1 MGISGLLPALK
12 CIQTTRHLKEYAGQ
26 RVAVDAYVW
35 LHKGVY
41 ACATDLATG
50 KSTTRYVDYAMHKV
64 RLMRHHKV
72 EPYIVFDGG
81 PLPAKKGTES
91 ERRKKREENLAR
103 GKALTAQGKHTQA
116 RECYIKCADVTP
128 QMAFQLIKA
137 LRAERVSYIVAPY
150 EADAQL
156 AYLERL
162 GIVDA
167 ILTEDSDLL
176 VFGCRNVL
184 FKLDANAAT
193 VVSISREQFGSVAK
207 PASDISLVGWS
218 DAQFRA
224 MAILSGCDYLPSI
237 PGIGLK
243 TACTLLRKWKTVEQ
257 VIRVITLE
265 GKKAVP
271 PDYAQKFKLAEKC
284 FQHQRVYCPLEGKL
298 VPMTPVDSEWADELD
313 QYCGIDLEPEIAKQL
328 ANGDLDP
335 VDLEPIVDI
344 NPTYR
349 PQPINQIPMT
359 TVDVSKK
366 GKGKEVAG
374 RSRPS
379 GGLHDFFGP
388 NPVIPR
394 TKATLLTTRQ
404 QSQSTA
410 GKASGKRTLVEIAD
424 QDIAARKK
432 HKPRHSTPAMLAQS
446 RFFMTPG
453 SPERA
458 RSASVSRRH
467 SADFPLPG
475 PSRLFH
481 ADKENI
487 LPGGGWEDEEDAS
500 ELSFCAQKQDDSD
513 VDLDLETPPDVE
525 QEDGYQS
532 PLAPTSPGNYGQDL
546 SSPSQGAQ
554 YDDMGDPVSSP
565 PSASKRRRSRSR
577 SPCAQRSPNDNGGFS
592 GDLVETPKTVRKI
605 MLRRSVSL
613 DAGIVLVDET
623 PSPCTRK
630 FVVHPVKPT
639 AAATVPP
646 IYTGPDPF
654 DPFGGPE
661 FGDTGSVI
669 GNGAST
675 SIAPGLEASSDGI
688 GSGSASPPSPSPTV
702 TPASARQEQSAPMII
717 DVDEFDLYDEEEM
730 AARAVQERT
739 SAVAR
744 GWKERWALT
753 ASQSKNTPSTVGTKS
768 VGSSTKAK
776 GKKKLSLSPVNLK
789 RSNTNVTP
797 AGLHSLNQGKQQK
810 LPFVP
815 TRKPRPVGPSTS
827 VTFFQPKKLK
837 VTSLTTA
844 PIVIDDLSDEED
856 EIITVLSSPP
866 PPQVKPVDETASR
879 AESRL
884 AKFRYS

>member
-1 MGISGLLPALK
+1 
-12 CIQTTRHLKEYAGQ
+12 
-26 RVAVDAYVW
+26 
-35 LHKGVY
+35 
-41 ACATDLATG
+41 
-50 KSTTRYVDYAMHKV
+50 MHKV

-91 ERRKKREENLAR
+91 ERHKKREENLAR

-128 QMAFQLIKA
+128 QMAYQLIKA

-156 AYLERL
+156 AYLERI

-218 DAQFRA
+218 DVQFRA

-257 VIRVITLE
+257 VIRVVTLE

-298 VPMTPVDSEWADELD
+298 VHMTPVDSEWADELD

-335 VDLEPIVDI
+335 VDLEPMVDI
-344 NPTYR
+344 NPGFR

-374 RSRPS
+374 KSRPS
-379 GGLHDFFGP
+379 GGLHDFFGVYSSCSLESLLIHGIGP
-388 NPVIPR
+388 NAVIPPR
-394 TKATLLTTRQ
+394 TKATSLTTKQ
-404 QSQSTA
+404 QPQTTA

-432 HKPRHSTPAMLAQS
+432 HKPRHSTPAMLSQS

-458 RSASVSRRH
+458 RSASAPRRH
-467 SADFPLPG
+467 SADFPFPG
-475 PSRLFH
+475 PSRLFE
-481 ADKENI
+481 ADKENF
-487 LPGGGWEDEEDAS
+487 LPAGGWEDEEDAS

-525 QEDGYQS
+525 QEDGYRS

-546 SSPSQGAQ
+546 SSPCQEGQ

-565 PSASKRRRSRSR
+565 PSASKRLRTRSRSR
-577 SPCAQRSPNDNGGFS
+577 SPCAQRSPDDNGEFS
-592 GDLVETPKTVRKI
+592 GDLVETPMNVRKTK
-605 MLRRSVSL
+605 LRRSVSL

-623 PSPCTRK
+623 PSPCIRK
-630 FVVHPVKPT
+630 FVVHPVKPK

-646 IYTGPDPF
+646 INTGADLF
-654 DPFGGPE
+654 DPFGGRE
-661 FGDTGSVI
+661 FGDTGSVV

-675 SIAPGLEASSDGI
+675 STAPGPEASSGSG

-730 AARAVQERT
+730 AARVAQERT

-768 VGSSTKAK
+768 AGSSAKAK
-776 GKKKLSLSPVNLK
+776 GKKKLSLSPVSLK

-827 VTFFQPKKLK
+827 LTFFQPKKLK

-866 PPQVKPVDETASR
+866 PAQVKPVDETASW